1 MDHARASTVPSDRFL
16 RAAAAVAAVGDGGES
31 ELADVLLRFLPVDGA
46 AVSTMGDTLVSET
59 VSATDALAARLDEV
73 QFDVGEGP
81 CWDAL
86 ARRRPVL
93 QPNFADARTLWPGFA
108 ETIGEGEVGAVFA
121 FPLTVG
127 PLEVGA
133 IDLYTRGKGA
143 LSELEV
149 TQTTLIAALVSRVV
163 LRRVLLHDED
173 DSQAEE
179 TEFSRRL
186 VHQATGVTVAQ
197 LRLTP
202 DDALLVIQG
211 RAFATG
217 QSLMSVSQQI
227 VEGKLRFTASTN
239 GIEDHQ

>member
-1 MDHARASTVPSDRFL
+1 MSVDRFVG
-16 RAAAAVAAVGDGGES
+16 AAAAIAGIADGGES
-31 ELADVLLRFLPVDGA
+31 QLADVLLRFLPVDGA
-46 AVSTMGDTLVSET
+46 AVSTMGDMLVSET

-86 ARRRPVL
+86 AGRRPVL
-93 QPNFADARTLWPGFA
+93 ESDFSRARTIWPGFT
-108 ETIGEGEVGAVFA
+108 ETVGQDAVGAIFA

-133 IDLYTRGKGA
+133 IDLYTTGTA
-143 LSELEV
+143 TLSELEV
-149 TQTTLIAALVSRVV
+149 TQTTLIAALISRVV
-163 LRRVLLHDED
+163 LRHALIHNED
-173 DSQAEE
+173 DSVAEE
-179 TEFSRRL
+179 TEYSRRL
-186 VHQATGVTVAQ
+186 VHQATGVAVAQ
-197 LRLTP
+197 LRLP
-202 DDALLVIQG
+202 PEDALLVIQG

-217 QSLMSVSQQI
+217 QSLMGIAKQV

>member
-1 MDHARASTVPSDRFL
+1 MMSVDRFVG
-16 RAAAAVAAVGDGGES
+16 AAAAIAGIAEGGES
-31 ELADVLLRFLPVDGA
+31 KLADVLLRFLPVDGA
-46 AVSTMGDTLVSET
+46 AVSTMGDMLVSET
-59 VSATDALAARLDEV
+59 VSATDPLAARLDEV

-86 ARRRPVL
+86 SGRRPVL
-93 QPNFADARTLWPGFA
+93 EPDFARAGMSWPGFT
-108 ETIGEGEVGAVFA
+108 ETLGQDAVGAIYA

-133 IDLYTRGKGA
+133 IDLYTIKTGT

-149 TQTTLIAALVSRVV
+149 TQTTLIAALMSRVV
-163 LRRVLLHDED
+163 LRQALIHNED
-173 DSQAEE
+173 DSVAEE
-179 TEFSRRL
+179 TEYSRRL
-186 VHQATGVTVAQ
+186 VHQATGVAVAQ
-197 LRLTP
+197 LRLPP

-217 QSLMSVSQQI
+217 QSLMGIAKQI
-227 VEGKLRFTASTN
+227 VDGKLRFTASTN